1 MMEIEYTYISNE
13 NHITYE
19 VYVDDETLRLI
30 TFENNFWLFNKIT
43 YIYTQKQIKMLNKQ
57 VHTINFNGCDWQ
69 ATERMCKFVRV

>member
-30 TFENNFWLFNKIT
+30 TFENNF
-43 YIYTQKQIKMLNKQ
+43 
-57 VHTINFNGCDWQ
+57 
-69 ATERMCKFVRV
+69 